1 MALKLAG
8 HLFTGP
14 FPVETT
20 EIRSNQAPV
29 VYAIIAKGGEPWAP
43 TFRVVDIGY
52 SADAG
57 VRFADLPN
65 RGNWTSQ
72 GGAQLGVYLFY
83 APRSEYS
90 VEQRRAM
97 AESLR
102 RAYDPPNG
110 FAEA

>member
-1 MALKLAG
+1 MALKLSG

-14 FPVETT
+14 FPVDTT
-20 EIRSNQAPV
+20 EIRGNHIPV
-29 VYAIIAKGGEPWAP
+29 VFAIIAKGGEPWAP
-43 TFRVVDIGY
+43 KFRVIDVGF

-65 RGNWTSQ
+65 RAAWTAQ
-72 GGAQLGVYLFY
+72 GGAQISVYLFY

-90 VEQRRAM
+90 LEQRRDM
-97 AESLR
+97 AKRLHQ
-102 RAYDPPNG
+102 AYDPPNG